1 MSQLAAKTGTTE
13 TIVSDVVSQLIGDEL
28 TLRAPSREDPLR
40 FELVLTPEGQRV
52 VERSARTVQEQ
63 LLMSFERLSPS
74 EQRAL
79 ADALESWVAG
89 AGLSTVSPAMFFE
102 RNREG

>member
-1 MSQLAAKTGTTE
+1 MHQLAVKTGTSE
-13 TIVSDVVSQLIGDEL
+13 TIVSTVVARLIGDGL
-28 TLRAPSREDPLR
+28 ALRAPSKDDPLR
-40 FELVLTPEGQRV
+40 FELVLTHKGQRV
-52 VERSARTVQEQ
+52 VQRSARTVQEQ
-63 LLMSFERLSPS
+63 LLASFERFSPE

-89 AGLSTVSPAMFFE
+89 AGLGAVSPAMFFE